1 MKSQQ
6 KQAIENPMRS
16 FKIEKMI
23 LSSGASGAE
32 LEKAAKLLS
41 IISGVKAQILTS
53 SKRIPDFGVRPGL
66 EVGTRVTLRDEKAI
80 ELLKRL
86 LGAIDNK
93 ISKKQVSDNHFS
105 FGVKEYI
112 EIPGME
118 YQRDLGIRGLNVT
131 VVFSRPGMRVKRKKI
146 KSSKVSKK
154 QFVSSEE
161 IIKYMEE
168 NYKTKII

>member
-66 EVGTRVTLRDEKAI
+66 EVGTRVTLRGKKALEI
-80 ELLKRL
+80 LKRL
-86 LGAIDNK
+86 LGALDNTLYGD
-93 ISKKQVSDNHFS
+93 QVSPNHFS

-112 EIPGME
+112 EVPGLE
-118 YQRDLGIRGLNVT
+118 YQRDI
-131 VVFSRPGMRVKRKKI
+131 
-146 KSSKVSKK
+146 
-154 QFVSSEE
+154 
-161 IIKYMEE
+161 
-168 NYKTKII
+168 